1 MRGGWGGRAGGGFIG
16 IEVPPGLKPVFIA
29 YLYAALKR
37 RSSTSLHA
45 FVHALVPLIGE
56 TQAGMTSE
64 PASPRAGSDLPF
76 YLLAAVAGMGTGWV
90 DVMVNDLLFTALLV
104 LMACMLLGLL
114 RPRWP
119 WRWVVVVGAFV
130 PLAELLAY
138 VLLTVKPTRAQV
150 YGSFLA
156 ALPGIAGAY
165 GGSLMRGV
173 IDNLR
178 QGK

>member
-1 MRGGWGGRAGGGFIG
+1 
-16 IEVPPGLKPVFIA
+16 V
-29 YLYAALKR
+29 
-37 RSSTSLHA
+37 
-45 FVHALVPLIGE
+45 
-56 TQAGMTSE
+56 
-64 PASPRAGSDLPF
+64 
-76 YLLAAVAGMGTGWV
+76 LAAVAGMGTALA
-90 DVMVNDLLFTALLV
+90 DVALNDLLFTALLV
-104 LMACMLLGLL
+104 LAACMLLGLV

-119 WRWVVVVGAFV
+119 WRWVVVVGIFI
-130 PLAELLAY
+130 PLAELAAY
-138 VLLTVKPTRAQV
+138 LILTVKPTRAQV